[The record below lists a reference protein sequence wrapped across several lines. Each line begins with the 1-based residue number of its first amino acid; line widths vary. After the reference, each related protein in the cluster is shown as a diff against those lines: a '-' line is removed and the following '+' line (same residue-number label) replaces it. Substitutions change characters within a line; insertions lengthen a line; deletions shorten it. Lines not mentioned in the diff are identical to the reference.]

1 MNIGER
7 VRIIVKDEFYG
18 GRIGIV
24 THGSDSDAFVEFKDG
39 SSHFFQN
46 DELELVDDRMY
57 LIHESTIKNPDGV
70 IDIVVY
76 VVRGFNMK
84 RYEYHI
90 GSAAAEKKFHR
101 MYRKGRRLHGRALAI
116 LNKFK
121 IDIPDDDVGDG
132 TMANP
137 NACILTTL

>member
-1 MNIGER
+1 MMNVGEKVR
-7 VRIIVKDEFYG
+7 VIVKDEFYG

-46 DELELVDDRMY
+46 DDLELVDDRMY

-70 IDIVVY
+70 IDVDFSIVNDQQVKSY
-76 VVRGFNMK
+76 
-84 RYEYHI
+84 RYHLRSEW
-90 GSAAAEKKFHR
+90 AAEKFHR
-101 MYRKGRRLHGRALAI
+101 MYRKGRKFHGRALTI

-121 IDIPDDDVGDG
+121 IQ
-132 TMANP
+132 
-137 NACILTTL
+137 